1 MKKTNPLLILLL
13 TYIVGLIVLFT
24 VAICLSGCYTQ
35 HRAAK
40 QFDHAVRKYPDIGY
54 SWCAN
59 KFDDNVIPMYIPG
72 DSIRIMDTIRVDCG
86 DSVVIRS
93 VDKIIKV
100 PIIREIFRVDTLRY
114 DCTAFQSELALSRSS
129 NDSLSK
135 VIAQT
140 DIKAAKATSR
150 ANITLYILIGFV
162 VFAFVFA
169 YLIIRGVINIKSF
182 LK

>member
-13 TYIVGLIVLFT
+13 TYIIGLIVLFT

-40 QFDHAVRKYPDIGY
+40 QFDHAVREYPDLGY

-59 KFDDNVIPMYIPG
+59 KFDDNVIPVYIPG
-72 DSIRIMDTIRVDCG
+72 DSVRIMDTIRVDCG

-93 VDKIIKV
+93 VDKIVKV

-114 DCTAFQSELALSRSS
+114 DCTACQAENALLRGQK
-129 NDSLSK
+129 DSMSK
-135 VIAQT
+135 VITQT
-140 DIKAAKATSR
+140 DIKAEKAKSR
-150 ANITLYILIGFV
+150 ANVFMWCLIGV
-162 VFAFVFA
+162 VVLGLVFF
-169 YLIIRGVINIKSF
+169 YLLIKGIV
-182 LK
+182 KI